1 MIKVKSVSIVRDGA
15 TVLDKFSLLAK
26 SGEITALVGPNGSGK
41 SSLISAIAG
50 DLPLAKGSIEIANQ
64 RVNALPI
71 SDQAKLRSVVLQNQ
85 AFNLAF
91 TVREIIH
98 MGAQSDSAVDQVIKQ
113 LALDDVKHEVVTML
127 SGGQTQ
133 RVAIA
138 AALAQESPIFIA
150 DEPFASQDKESMK
163 RIISLLKKRAA
174 TGSTVLIVAHASQ
187 RELNWVD
194 QIFQIR

>member
-50 DLPLAKGSIEIANQ
+50 DLPFAKGSIEIANQ
-64 RVNALPI
+64 SVNALPI

-85 AFNLAF
+85 LFSLAF

-98 MGAQSDSAVDQVIKQ
+98 MGAQSVSAVDQVIKQ
-113 LALDDVKHEVVTML
+113 LALDDVKDEVVTKL